1 MRHAIVGYSKTPF
14 RVCQLNHDFRLRL
27 LKSFLQPH
35 LAGCLIMIVES
46 CSGFDRL
53 KILVS
58 VAALHLGGMLLA
70 LQEHQKSRM

>member
-1 MRHAIVGYSKTPF
+1 MRHAIVGYSNTPF

-35 LAGCLIMIVES
+35 LAGCLIMIEFR
-46 CSGFDRL
+46 SGFDRL

-58 VAALHLGGMLLA
+58 VAALHLGGTLLA